1 VRFDESRDL
10 EAVDSFDFGT
20 KTVFTMIHRE
30 PPLLVAP
37 YITREIAER
46 CRQLGLPFLDT
57 AGNAYLEAPGLFV
70 YVTGNNKPADF
81 RSDQFRALNPAGL

>member
-10 EAVDSFDFGT
+10 ETVDSFDFGT
-20 KTVFTMIHRE
+20 KTAFTMIHRE

-57 AGNAYLEAPGLFV
+57 AGNAYLEAPGPLRFCDRQQQARRL
-70 YVTGNNKPADF
+70 PE
-81 RSDQFRALNPAGL
+81 